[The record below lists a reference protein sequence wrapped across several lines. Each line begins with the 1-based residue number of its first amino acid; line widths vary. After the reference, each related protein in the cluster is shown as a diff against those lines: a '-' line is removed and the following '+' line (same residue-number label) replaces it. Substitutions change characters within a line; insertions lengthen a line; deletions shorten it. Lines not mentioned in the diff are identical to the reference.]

1 MQKITLPPSLTRYQC
16 HKVVSAAKII
26 GVHPGRADG
35 AGPGATLTLEMPFT
49 DVSVPDEWVG
59 KHDPKEGDYLVVYDD
74 VSRDQA
80 PYVSVS
86 PPQAFEDG
94 YTRIG

>member
-1 MQKITLPPSLTRYQC
+1 MMKITLPPNLTRYQC

-35 AGPGATLTLEMPFT
+35 HGPGATLTLEMPFT

-59 KHDPKEGDYLVVYDD
+59 KFDPNEGDYLVAYDD
-74 VSRDQA
+74 G
-80 PYVSVS
+80 YVSVS